1 MSMATSPGASAPA
14 QRRYRSQ
21 VRDRRAA
28 ETRDRIVRAGVA
40 LVERLP
46 DLDWSVMTFQ
56 AVAEGADVSKRTVFR
71 HFANERELRD
81 AVMQRL
87 QERAGVTYERVE

>member
-1 MSMATSPGASAPA
+1 MATSSGASAPA

-56 AVAEGADVSKRTVFR
+56 AVASQGMMPCSSFQVSVS
-71 HFANERELRD
+71 
-81 AVMQRL
+81 
-87 QERAGVTYERVE
+87 